1 MRLVLSRQARAD
13 LAAIRRYIAQD
24 NPRAAAA
31 MLARLDEVI
40 QQIMRGE
47 LHGPE
52 SRLQDGRRVQSW
64 PVASYRIY
72 YERTAALT
80 RIVRVYHGARRPIE

>member
-13 LAAIRRYIAQD
+13 LAEIRRYIAQD

-40 QQIMRGE
+40 QRIMRGE
-47 LHGPE
+47 LQGPE
-52 SRLQDGRRVQSW
+52 IQFQDGRRVQ
-64 PVASYRIY
+64 
-72 YERTAALT
+72 
-80 RIVRVYHGARRPIE
+80 G